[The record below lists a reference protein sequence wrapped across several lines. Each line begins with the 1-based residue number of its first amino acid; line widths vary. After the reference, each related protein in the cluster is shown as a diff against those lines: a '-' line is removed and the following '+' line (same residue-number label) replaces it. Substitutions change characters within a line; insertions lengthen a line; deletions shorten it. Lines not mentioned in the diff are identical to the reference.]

1 MSLSGAVQIFPNDQL
16 TTSTEQQCNLG
27 QLGVTKDGRAY
38 RYAKAGEALSPGK
51 LQVAAPIAANHENMA
66 VAAAAAIGAT
76 KVTVTLG
83 ATAATLNQYAGGFLT
98 INDAT
103 GEGIS
108 YLVSGHPAADASASL
123 VVTLAEPL
131 KVALTTSSEASL
143 QKNPWDGVV
152 ISVVD
157 QLDMPVGVPN
167 VSVASGSYCWLQT
180 RGVCSALADETLAIG
195 VALTIGT
202 GVAGAVEAL
211 DAAGEPQVGVA
222 IQAGVDTEYRAVYLQ
237 ID

>member
-83 ATAATLNQYAGGFLT
+83 ATAASLNQYAGGFRP

-103 GEGIS
+103 AEGSS
-108 YLVSGHPAADASASL
+108 YRARAHPPPAAS
-123 VVTLAEPL
+123 
-131 KVALTTSSEASL
+131 
-143 QKNPWDGVV
+143 
-152 ISVVD
+152 
-157 QLDMPVGVPN
+157 
-167 VSVASGSYCWLQT
+167 
-180 RGVCSALADETLAIG
+180 
-195 VALTIGT
+195 
-202 GVAGAVEAL
+202 
-211 DAAGEPQVGVA
+211 
-222 IQAGVDTEYRAVYLQ
+222 
-237 ID
+237 